1 MTSAQTTALPDFDLE
16 RYLPYRFVVLAARLS
31 SKLAR
36 QYKREFGIS
45 IPEWRVLLN
54 VGYTKDLSVRD
65 IEQRVSLE
73 RSKVSRAATKLEAK
87 GYLAKQIDPRDKRLL
102 KLTLTPEGTEL
113 LTKLIPIADKF
124 QAELNQILG
133 EDTDALHLALD
144 RLMEETD

>member
-1 MTSAQTTALPDFDLE
+1 MTSARNPALPDFDLE

-31 SKLAR
+31 SKLAK
-36 QYKREFGIS
+36 QYKQEFGIS

-54 VGYTKDLSVRD
+54 VGYTKDLSIRD

-87 GYLAKQIDPRDKRLL
+87 GFLAKQVDARDKRLL
-102 KLTLTPEGTEL
+102 KLTLTREGTEL
-113 LTKLIPIADKF
+113 LAKLIPIAERF

-133 EDTDALHLALD
+133 EDTPALHLALD
-144 RLMEETD
+144 RLMEGTD